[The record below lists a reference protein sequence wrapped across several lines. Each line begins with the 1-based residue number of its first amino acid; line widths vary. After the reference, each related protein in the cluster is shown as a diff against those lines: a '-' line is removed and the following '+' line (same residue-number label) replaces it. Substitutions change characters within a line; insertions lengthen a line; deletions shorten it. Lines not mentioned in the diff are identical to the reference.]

1 MWRPARCRL
10 RVVIDDNNIA
20 RWPFNMRFRDV
31 DASALWCR
39 RQQPLPVVKC
49 CRVRVERRGS
59 GRNHDPGLF
68 ATHPDMKMWSHDLA
82 YVQRTGAQI
91 DQSPPTIVRRIDPRE
106 AYGTRKDLCH
116 SAARLHMLSLCQI
129 SGEFDV
135 FSPSSQLHSEGAT
148 RPALAVRAVA
158 RIGVEAHTL
167 RENIADRSAEHPP
180 LSLGTIG
187 VLCSHSNST
196 FRNGLRLTINQPEL
210 G

>member
-1 MWRPARCRL
+1 MS
-10 RVVIDDNNIA
+10 
-20 RWPFNMRFRDV
+20 WPFDMRFRDV
-31 DASALWCR
+31 DAPGLWCR

-59 GRNHDPGLF
+59 GRNRDPGLF
-68 ATHPDMKMWSHDLA
+68 ATHPDMKMWSHVLA

-91 DQSPPTIVRRIDPRE
+91 DQSRPTIVRRIDPRE
-106 AYGTRKDLCH
+106 ACGTRKDLCH

-167 RENIADRSAEHPP
+167 CENIANRPTEAPATELRDHRSSLLAFERTFGNGAE
-180 LSLGTIG
+180 
-187 VLCSHSNST
+187 V
-196 FRNGLRLTINQPEL
+196 TINQPEL
-210 G
+210 GQCAQLACPRQARLN